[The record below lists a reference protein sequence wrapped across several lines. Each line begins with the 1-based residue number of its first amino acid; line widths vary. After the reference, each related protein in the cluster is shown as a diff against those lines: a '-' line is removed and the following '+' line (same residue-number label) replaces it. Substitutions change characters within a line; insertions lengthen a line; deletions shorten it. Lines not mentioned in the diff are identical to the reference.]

1 MSETKEWT
9 LMFYFASDNP
19 LAISVVSQL
28 KAIKAA
34 GFHPEANVVAHFD
47 PYTAGTPTHVFD
59 VNLIGKLK
67 KQKNRK
73 ESHNGSYENESVVR
87 NMIEDKLWR
96 YERTRPPDTAPVG
109 AEGEMVRTA
118 LHRVL
123 QKNYGIDYN
132 PPIAPY
138 SLNGRNNEFME
149 GPDPE
154 TSLSE
159 SLRFCDENY
168 PAKHYML
175 FILGHGGVV
184 GNDIFM
190 RDEHTTSK
198 NALTLNELGRILSDF
213 RHQIATEGGKFELVS
228 FQSCS
233 VSSLEVAFELQ
244 GTANYMLASQS
255 PTFVGS
261 WPYQQILRWIFNELG
276 YDEVNRDINVRE
288 LLLKI
293 YHFCLSNSVDFLLAG
308 YSFQVTLCDLT
319 KICRLKEPIEYLSQA
334 LLDGLTDP
342 TSKDYILLS
351 HWKAQSFFS
360 ELYTDLYDFCFCFNS
375 KVNELRHCKDSVTP
389 QLRAIEAACN
399 MVMDAL
405 VKESPN
411 SKSDTANEQI
421 VVGADSL
428 GPAYQYSRGLSVLF
442 PWSEPSR
449 DSRILAEYERYKF
462 TANFENVSWLKFL
475 RGYFSETMREVSSR
489 ENDPRRLPSLS
500 VRNGQDQ
507 RLDEDLV
514 SLVYTGE
521 GLLDQTNALAKGDP
535 RDKMGAE
542 VDSAS
547 IKNYPRD
554 IRPRRARGRQASRQP
569 FPLTQ
574 YVPVLNLNGQNGNE

>member
-1 MSETKEWT
+1 MPETKEWT

-34 GFHPEANVVAHFD
+34 GAHPEANVVAHFD
-47 PYTAGTPTHVFD
+47 PYTPGTPTHVFD

-67 KQKNRK
+67 KQKNGR
-73 ESHNGSYENESVVR
+73 EAANSSYENELVVR

-96 YERTRPPDTAPVG
+96 YERTRPPDDNAPAG
-109 AEGEMVRTA
+109 AEGEFVRTA

-123 QKNYGIDYN
+123 DKHYGIDYN

-138 SLNGRNNEFME
+138 GLNGRNNEYIE
-149 GPDPE
+149 EPDPE

-159 SLRFCDENY
+159 FLRFCAENY

-175 FILGHGGVV
+175 FILGHGVVV

-190 RDEHTTSK
+190 ADEHTTSK
-198 NALTLNELGRILSDF
+198 NALTLTELGRILTDF
-213 RHQIATEGGKFELVS
+213 RHQIEQLKGSKFEMVS

-261 WPYQQILRWIFNELG
+261 WPYQQILRWIFKELG
-276 YDEVNRDINVRE
+276 DDKINRDINVKE

-293 YHFCLSNSVDFLLAG
+293 YNLCLSNSVDFLLAG
-308 YSFQVTLCDLT
+308 YSFQVSLCDLT
-319 KICRLKEPIEYLSQA
+319 KICRLKEPIECLSQA
-334 LLDGLTDP
+334 LIDGLTDK
-342 TSKDYILLS
+342 TSTDHILLA
-351 HWKAQSFFS
+351 HWKAQSFFN
-360 ELYTDLYDFCFCFNS
+360 EMYTDLYDFCFCFNT
-375 KVNELRHCKDSVTP
+375 KIAELRHCKGPLNP

-399 MVMDAL
+399 MVMNAL
-405 VKESPN
+405 MKEIP
-411 SKSDTANEQI
+411 KREGDTATEQI
-421 VVGADSL
+421 IVAADSL

-449 DSRILAEYERYKF
+449 DSRTLAEYERYKF
-462 TANFENVSWLKFL
+462 TADFDNVSWLDFL
-475 RGYFSETMREVSSR
+475 GFYFDQTMRVVSSK
-489 ENDPRRLPSLS
+489 EDDPRRVLS
-500 VRNGQDQ
+500 PVIKNEQEQ
-507 RLDEDLV
+507 RLNEDLV
-514 SLVYTGE
+514 SLVYAGE
-521 GLLDQTNALAKGDP
+521 GVLDHTNALQKGDP
-535 RDKMGAE
+535 TDKMGGE
-542 VDSAS
+542 VEAAS

-554 IRPRRARGRQASRQP
+554 IRPRRARGRQASRRP
-569 FPLTQ
+569 FTQ
-574 YVPVLNLNGQNGNE
+574 FVPVLNLNGQSGNE

>member
-1 MSETKEWT
+1 MPETKEWT

-59 VNLIGKLK
+59 VNLISKL
-67 KQKNRK
+67 KNRK
-73 ESHNGSYENESVVR
+73 NGRESRNGSFENELVVR

-96 YERTRPPDTAPVG
+96 YERTRPPDEAPAG
-109 AEGEMVRTA
+109 AEGELVRTA

-123 QKNYGIDYN
+123 FDNYGIDYS

-138 SLNGRNNEFME
+138 SVNGRNNEYIE
-149 GPDPE
+149 EPDPE
-154 TSLSE
+154 TSLSDF
-159 SLRFCDENY
+159 LRFCAENY
-168 PAKHYML
+168 PAKHYLL
-175 FILGHGGVV
+175 FILGHGVVV

-190 RDEHTTSK
+190 RDEHTTGK
-198 NALTLNELGRILSDF
+198 DALTLTELGRILTDF
-213 RHQIATEGGKFELVS
+213 RHRVELDEGKFELVS

-261 WPYQQILRWIFNELG
+261 WPYQQILRWIFKELG
-276 YDEVNRDINVRE
+276 SDQINRDINVKE

-293 YHFCLSNSVDFLLAG
+293 YNYCLLNSVDFLLAG

-319 KICRLKEPIEYLSQA
+319 KICRLKEAIAYLSQA
-334 LLDGLTDP
+334 LQDGLSDP
-342 TSKDYILLS
+342 TSKDYILLA
-351 HWKAQSFFS
+351 HWKAQSFFN
-360 ELYTDLYDFCFCFNS
+360 EMYTDLYDFCFCLNDKINEVRRCKGS
-375 KVNELRHCKDSVTP
+375 VNP

-399 MVMDAL
+399 VVMDAL
-405 VKESPN
+405 VKEDRN
-411 SKSDTANEQI
+411 QDGDTVEQI
-421 VVGADSL
+421 IVAADSL
-428 GPAYQYSRGLSVLF
+428 GPAYQYSRGLSLLF

-462 TANFENVSWLKFL
+462 TADFGNASWLAFL
-475 RGYFSETMREVSSR
+475 RRYFTDTMREVSSK
-489 ENDPRRLPSLS
+489 EPDPRRPTSQT
-500 VRNGQDQ
+500 VRNVQTQ
-507 RLDEDLV
+507 RLNEDLV

-521 GLLDQTNALAKGDP
+521 GVLDQTNALQKGDP
-535 RDKMGAE
+535 TDKMGGE
-542 VDSAS
+542 VESAS

-554 IRPRRARGRQASRQP
+554 IRPRRARGRQAPRRP

>member
-1 MSETKEWT
+1 MPETKEWT

-59 VNLIGKLK
+59 VNLISKLK
-67 KQKNRK
+67 SRKNGR
-73 ESHNGSYENESVVR
+73 ESHNGSSENEFVVR

-96 YERTRPPDTAPVG
+96 YERTRPPDEAPVG
-109 AEGEMVRTA
+109 AEGELVRTA

-123 QKNYGIDYN
+123 FDNYGIDYS

-138 SLNGRNNEFME
+138 SVNGRNNEYIE
-149 GPDPE
+149 EPDPE
-154 TSLSE
+154 TSLSDF
-159 SLRFCDENY
+159 LRFCAENY

-175 FILGHGGVV
+175 FILGHGVVV

-198 NALTLNELGRILSDF
+198 DALTLTELGRILTDF
-213 RHQIATEGGKFELVS
+213 RHRVELDEGKFELVS

-244 GTANYMLASQS
+244 NTANYMLASQS

-261 WPYQQILRWIFNELG
+261 WPYQQILRWIFKELG
-276 YDEVNRDINVRE
+276 NDQSNRNINVKE

-293 YHFCLSNSVDFLLAG
+293 YNYCLLNSVDFLLAG
-308 YSFQVTLCDLT
+308 YSFQVTLCDLR
-319 KICRLKEPIEYLSQA
+319 KICRLKEPIAYLSQA

-342 TSKDYILLS
+342 TSKDYILLA
-351 HWKAQSFFS
+351 HWKAQSFFN
-360 ELYTDLYDFCFCFNS
+360 EMYTDLYDFCFCFTN
-375 KVNELRHCKDSVTP
+375 KVNELRHCKGSVNP
-389 QLRAIEAACN
+389 QLRAIEAACSI
-399 MVMDAL
+399 VMDAL
-405 VKESPN
+405 VKENPN
-411 SKSDTANEQI
+411 QEGDAVEQI
-421 VVGADSL
+421 IVAADSL
-428 GPAYQYSRGLSVLF
+428 GPAYQYSRGLSLLF

-462 TANFENVSWLKFL
+462 TADFDDASWLAFL
-475 RGYFSETMREVSSR
+475 RGYFRETMREVSSK
-489 ENDPRRLPSLS
+489 ELDPRRLPSS
-500 VRNGQDQ
+500 AVRNVQVQ

-521 GLLDQTNALAKGDP
+521 GLLDQTNALQKGDP
-535 RDKMGAE
+535 TDKMGGE
-542 VDSAS
+542 VESAS

-554 IRPRRARGRQASRQP
+554 IRPRIARGRQASRRP